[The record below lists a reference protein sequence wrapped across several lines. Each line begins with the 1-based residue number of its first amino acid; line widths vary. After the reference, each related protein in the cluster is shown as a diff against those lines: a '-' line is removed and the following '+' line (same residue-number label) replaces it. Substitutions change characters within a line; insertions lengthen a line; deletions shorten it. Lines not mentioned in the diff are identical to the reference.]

1 MPPETQD
8 NSQLD
13 MQQLLEEMDFK
24 VLRRGEVVEG
34 SIMRVDSDGIF
45 LDIGHKEEGFV
56 PMGEMKTIDRGEL
69 AKLAE
74 GDSLIAFVMRPDSQ
88 DGPILSVDR
97 ARGEEGWREIQKF
110 MEQDEAV
117 EGVIAGFNR
126 GGCILE
132 VANVQG
138 FVPMSQL
145 ITISRDVF
153 KQDSS
158 ESTEPRSDDSI
169 GKDLIGNTLTVKV
182 LEVNRSRNRAIF
194 SERSALQEQRDEQK
208 AVLIQKLEEGE
219 IRKGV
224 VTGISNFGAFVD
236 LGGADGLIH
245 ISEMSWSMVESPED
259 LVKVGEELDVYVL
272 RIDRETMK
280 IALSLRRLQPEPWE
294 TIFERYQVGDVV
306 DATVTKIANF
316 GAFARLEDSIEGL
329 IHITELSDAVI
340 TNPNEVVSE
349 GQEIKVKILKI
360 EMDRKRLGLSLK
372 QTIENL
378 DPAGYVSEAPLEGES
393 VTVDTEDENEEVVD
407 DSTIAS
413 AASVEEDEPV
423 NQDEAETD
431 SAAVIETE
439 VDANDVT
446 EIETETEAETETDA
460 TDEGPDES
468 EDPSLEKEE

>member
-8 NSQLD
+8 NSPQD

-24 VLRRGEVVEG
+24 ILRRGEVVEG

-56 PMGEMKTIDRGEL
+56 PMGEMKTIDREEL

-110 MEQDEAV
+110 MEQDQPV
-117 EGVIAGFNR
+117 EGVIVGFNR

-158 ESTEPRSDDSI
+158 ESGEPRSDDSI
-169 GKDLIGNTLTVKV
+169 GKDLVGNTLTVKV

-208 AVLIQKLEEGE
+208 AVLIEKLEEGE
-219 IRKGV
+219 VRKGV

-372 QTIENL
+372 QTVEGL
-378 DPAGYVSEAPLEGES
+378 DSAGYVSEAPLESDSIG
-393 VTVDTEDENEEVVD
+393 VDTEDPDGEEDESSLV
-407 DSTIAS
+407 AS
-413 AASVEEDEPV
+413 AATAEAEETVEVEE
-423 NQDEAETD
+423 
-431 SAAVIETE
+431 IETE
-439 VDANDVT
+439 VSGV
-446 EIETETEAETETDA
+446 AEVDTDA
-460 TDEGPDES
+460 TDEGQDDEGQDES
-468 EDPSLEKEE
+468 EDPPIEKEE